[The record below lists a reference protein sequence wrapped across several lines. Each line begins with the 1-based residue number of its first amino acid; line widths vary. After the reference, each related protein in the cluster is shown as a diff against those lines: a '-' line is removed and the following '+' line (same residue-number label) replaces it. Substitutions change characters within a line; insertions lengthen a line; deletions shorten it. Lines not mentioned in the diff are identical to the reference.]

1 MAKLC
6 MYNDCQ
12 AGEHEYSIRCC
23 DCPDT
28 KCPERCTNKN
38 CKSCYWM
45 TEVRDDERR
54 TQKQNG

>member
-23 DCPDT
+23 DCPET
-28 KCPERCTNKN
+28 KCPERCTNKS
-38 CKSCYWM
+38 CESCYWM
-45 TEVRDDERR
+45 TEVKDDERR

>member
-6 MYNDCQ
+6 MYNDCH

-28 KCPERCTNKN
+28 DCPERCPNKN
-38 CKSCYWM
+38 CESCYWM

>member
-23 DCPDT
+23 DCPETDAL
-28 KCPERCTNKN
+28 
-38 CKSCYWM
+38 
-45 TEVRDDERR
+45 RDARIR
-54 TQKQNG
+54 TARVAIG

>member
-23 DCPDT
+23 DCPDID
-28 KCPERCTNKN
+28 CPERCTNKS
-38 CKSCYWM
+38 CESCYWM
-45 TEVRDDERR
+45 TEVKDESRSIEM
-54 TQKQNG
+54 

>member
-6 MYNDCQ
+6 MYNDCK

-28 KCPERCTNKN
+28 KCPERCPNKN
-38 CKSCYWM
+38 CESCYWM
-45 TEVRDDERR
+45 TEVKDEDRSVEM
-54 TQKQNG
+54 